1 MAWDNEGTRAGD
13 YGTCAPCGN
22 TYHADDPA
30 WADDTPAGRDP
41 ICQNCRDNEKEDTSR
56 PWIWSD
62 IHDVDPEITDMRPR
76 DTNEDHQ
83 HDTGLELEMFGSA
96 IP

>member
-22 TYHADDPA
+22 TYHADDPM
-30 WADDTPAGRDP
+30 WAPMPAGVDP
-41 ICQNCRDNEKEDTSR
+41 ICRDCDTENNDRLDRFRKDDTDEDLL
-56 PWIWSD
+56 
-62 IHDVDPEITDMRPR
+62 
-76 DTNEDHQ
+76 
-83 HDTGLELEMFGSA
+83 HDTAIELETFGPA

>member
-22 TYHADDPA
+22 TYHADDPI
-30 WADDTPAGRDP
+30 WAPMPDHTDP
-41 ICQNCRDNEKEDTSR
+41 ICRDCDTENNDRLDRFRKEDT
-56 PWIWSD
+56 D
-62 IHDVDPEITDMRPR
+62 
-76 DTNEDHQ
+76 EDLL
-83 HDTGLELEMFGSA
+83 HDTAAELEAFGPA